1 MMHCAVQVINIL
13 HASLIS
19 HTNFISRNSVYVSV
33 SISEVKGI
41 FELWPLKGSYPESEM
56 KLIT

>member
-1 MMHCAVQVINIL
+1 MMHCAVQVINFI

-19 HTNFISRNSVYVSV
+19 LTNFISRNSVYMSV
-33 SISEVKGI
+33 SISEVIGI
-41 FELWPLKGSYPESEM
+41 FELWPLKGSESEM